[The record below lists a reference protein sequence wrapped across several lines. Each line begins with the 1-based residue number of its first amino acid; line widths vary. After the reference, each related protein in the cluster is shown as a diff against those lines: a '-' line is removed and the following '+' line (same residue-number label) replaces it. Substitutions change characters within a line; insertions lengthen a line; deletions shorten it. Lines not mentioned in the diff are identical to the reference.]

1 MTSLYGSQINQEL
14 LSAFIDGEVNIQ
26 EQQLVEQAMAA
37 DPEIFWQVES
47 LRHTVALL
55 RELPAIPLPQSF
67 VLPEARVADVVGARR
82 AAARQAASRSTSS
95 GGGLWQNLI
104 DFLGGGNLLL
114 RNAAAVAA
122 VAFFVLVAGDLLPGS
137 PTMQAIPAA
146 APAAELAQADLQA
159 TPPSL
164 AFAAEETSAQAAS
177 VEEASPAEIEAGEGI
192 SAASASIE
200 EPAARSARNATPLPA
215 TPEAEELIPES
226 SPFGLG
232 AEAQPGAGGAE
243 GGAGGLGGGM
253 GGGGGGAEVA
263 PAPALMAAPDALP
276 RSAAPAAEMQRIGPL
291 SAAQESAP
299 LPGSEIGL
307 EIGPEIGQDGVAI
320 TATDTSSPTTQA
332 MALGKTAEV
341 TSQAP
346 MAAAAEP
353 MVTGSAVAELA
364 AAEPSTQAA
373 VEPEAAPNTDPEEM
387 SQRSQP
393 PAPSSAPFSPLRL
406 AQIGLALVALLLS
419 GLWVQSQ

>member
-137 PTMQAIPAA
+137 PTMQAVPAAVPAA

-159 TPPSL
+159 APTSL
-164 AFAAEETSAQAAS
+164 AFAAKET
-177 VEEASPAEIEAGEGI
+177 SPAEIEAGEGI

-200 EPAARSARNATPLPA
+200 EPAARSARDVTPLSA

-232 AEAQPGAGGAE
+232 AEAQPAGEAGGGAGGGAE
-243 GGAGGLGGGM
+243 GGLGGLGGGM
-253 GGGGGGAEVA
+253 GGGAEIA
-263 PAPALMAAPDALP
+263 PASAAMAAPDAPPLEV
-276 RSAAPAAEMQRIGPL
+276 APAAEMQRIGPL

-299 LPGSEIGL
+299 LPESEIGL

-332 MALGKTAEV
+332 IALGKTAEV
-341 TSQAP
+341 TQQAP
-346 MAAAAEP
+346 MAAAVEST
-353 MVTGSAVAELA
+353 VTGSAVAESA

-373 VEPEAAPNTDPEEM
+373 VEPGAAPDTASEQTG
-387 SQRSQP
+387 QRAQP
-393 PAPSSAPFSPLRL
+393 SAPSTAPFSPLRL
-406 AQIGLALVALLLS
+406 AQIGLGLIALLLS
-419 GLWVQSQ
+419 GLWVRSQ